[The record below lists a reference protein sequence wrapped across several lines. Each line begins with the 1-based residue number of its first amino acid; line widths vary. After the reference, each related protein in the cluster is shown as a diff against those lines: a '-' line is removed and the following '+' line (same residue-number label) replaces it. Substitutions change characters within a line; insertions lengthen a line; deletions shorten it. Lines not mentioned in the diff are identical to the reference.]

1 MNPLVYLIS
10 NVIGL
15 YSFVVFCAVI
25 VSILISFRILNT
37 GNPLVYKVN
46 EVLEKLTEPVL
57 SKIRS
62 KLPDLAGLDISP
74 VILLLGLQVLNYTV
88 VYYFG

>member
-10 NVIGL
+10 SVIGL

-25 VSILISFRILNT
+25 MSILIQFRILNT
-37 GNPLVYKVN
+37 SNLLVFRVN

-57 SKIRS
+57 QKIRS

-74 VILLLGLQVLNYTV
+74 VILLLGLQVLDYTV
-88 VYYFG
+88 IYYFG